1 MTRKTCTC
9 TICLPSTTLVKI
21 HIIEPMSSTP
31 AISPDLFSRS
41 AIRDALK
48 RFHNAGTLGEHA
60 LAQLNWVD
68 GRAQTSETPLERGT
82 ALRELLRAGIE
93 SLRPDE
99 SEPRWGEKRWRPYLI
114 LSEQYLHSRKPDY
127 LADALGLVR
136 GTFHQEQARALELLG
151 SWLGERQLMRE
162 RDQARQSAQ
171 SKRVDGAVLI
181 SDPSLKPFLAPP
193 RPPHSIVGR
202 ARLINEIKQQLA
214 YGHALA
220 LQGLPGAGKTALAI
234 ELANDDAVRQRFRDG
249 VLWIGAGRNDP
260 DIQALMGVWLS
271 ALGIEPANIHS
282 IEDAARAIHAAI
294 GTRHMLLVIDDAWD
308 SEVALAFKLGGP
320 NCAHLV
326 TTRLPAVAI
335 DFAGNRILKVDE
347 LDDRASAQLLQQF
360 VPALEDAALEDA
372 ALEDGNLQSLMRA
385 SGGLPLALTLM
396 GRYLRKANF
405 AGQPSRLARA
415 VSELSNRESRLNLAQ
430 PEALLA
436 QRPGWQASMPLS
448 LFNVIGHSEAL
459 LTSDARQALHALA
472 LLEPKPNAFSEAA
485 ALAIAG
491 MPADTSIHA
500 IDLLVDAG
508 LLEGAGAAADADA
521 NQSRYTLHQ
530 TVCDYA
536 RLGLSDEAAR
546 DIAQRV
552 TSYYAGFVEQRRTH
566 YAVLQQEQTNLLRA
580 LDLAH
585 TYGLQRDFIRL
596 AVGFY
601 NFLGT
606 RSLYALAEQQHLR
619 ALAASHAHGALLL
632 PQILLNLGWIAR
644 RLGQLP
650 IASQRFENGLAEA
663 ESTGDYESQ
672 SALLLGL
679 ATIENDLGHHHQARE
694 YGERGLAIA
703 DKLSNREL
711 ITMLLIELA
720 LISSHMN
727 HVEAEGFLLE
737 SVRMA
742 RETGDQR
749 LMSLAFAGLGIT
761 AFWKGFC
768 DDGERYLR
776 EGTLLSKQIGYTEM
790 HGLMLA
796 LQAWVDANRG
806 NYSRALD
813 LATQSLEI
821 TRDVEFVEAVF
832 AAHLAI
838 GTAAYHRGDHALA
851 ETHLQEGLRL
861 SRQVDQHES
870 IGWLLGMLARLEL
883 QRNDLERAERYALEG
898 LEIAQSAQHSETI
911 SPLLAVLGQLAAREG
926 QHDEARG
933 KFDEA
938 LQLARTTHFPWLVCY
953 TQNARG
959 EWLLFLEE
967 LDAAQIAFEEAKA
980 IAEQLGAQEMLAT
993 ALQGLGRVAQV
1004 QGEDGQ
1010 ALIAGSQM
1018 LFREIGHHLAQ

>member
-1 MTRKTCTC
+1 MHAT
-9 TICLPSTTLVKI
+9 
-21 HIIEPMSSTP
+21 EPMPQFPS
-31 AISPDLFSRS
+31 DLFSRT
-41 AIRDALK
+41 AIRDVLK
-48 RFHNAGTLGEHA
+48 RFHNAGTLGEHP
-60 LAQLNWVD
+60 LAQIDWGNSD
-68 GRAQTSETPLERGT
+68 ADAAPLERGT

-99 SEPRWGEKRWRPYLI
+99 GELRWGEKRWRPYLI
-114 LSEQYLHSRKPDY
+114 LSEQYLHNRKPDY

-162 RDQARQSAQ
+162 HDQARQHSQ
-171 SKRVDGAVLI
+171 NKRVDGAVLI

-202 ARLINEIKQQLA
+202 ARLFNEIKQQLT
-214 YGHALA
+214 YGYSLA

-234 ELANDDAVRQRFRDG
+234 ELAHDDTVQQRFRDG
-249 VLWIGAGRNDP
+249 VLWIGAGRGDL
-260 DIQALMGVWLS
+260 DVQALLGVWLN
-271 ALGIEPANIHS
+271 ALGIEPAS
-282 IEDAARAIHAAI
+282 VRTVEEAARAIHAAI
-294 GTRHMLLVIDDAWD
+294 GTRHMLLVVDDAWQ

-335 DFAGNRILKVDE
+335 DFAGNRVMKVDE
-347 LDDRASAQLLQQF
+347 LDNQASTQLLQQF
-360 VPALEDAALEDA
+360 VPMLEDTS
-372 ALEDGNLQSLMRA
+372 LQSLLHA
-385 SGGLPLALTLM
+385 SSGLPLALTLM

-415 VSELSNRESRLNLAQ
+415 VNDLSVPESRLNLAQ

-436 QRPGWQASMPLS
+436 QRPGWQTSMPLS
-448 LFNVIGHSEAL
+448 LFNVIGLSEAL
-459 LTSDARQALHALA
+459 LTDDARQALHALA
-472 LLEPKPNAFSEAA
+472 LLEPKPNTFDEAA
-485 ALAIAG
+485 ALAISHT
-491 MPADTSIHA
+491 PIQA

-508 LLEGAGAAADADA
+508 LLEGAS
-521 NQSRYTLHQ
+521 QSRYTLHQ

-536 RLGLSDEAAR
+536 RLGLTDEAAR
-546 DIAQRV
+546 EIAARI
-552 TSYYAGFVEQRRTH
+552 TSTYGSFIEQHRTDYA
-566 YAVLQQEQTNLLRA
+566 ALQQEQTNILRA

-585 TYGLQRDFIRL
+585 AHGLHSDLIHL

-601 NFLGT
+601 NFLST
-606 RSLYALAEQQHLR
+606 RGLYALAEQHHLR
-619 ALAASHAHGALLL
+619 ALDASHALGALLL
-632 PQILLNLGWIAR
+632 PQVLLNLGWIAR
-644 RLGQLP
+644 RLGQGP
-650 IASQRFENGLAEA
+650 IALQRFEEGLAQA
-663 ESTGDYESQ
+663 ESVGDYDSQ

-679 ATIENDLGHHHQARE
+679 ATIENDLGRHHQARE

-720 LISSHMN
+720 LISSHLN

-761 AFWKGFC
+761 AFWQGFC

-776 EGTLLSKQIGYTEM
+776 EGTLLSQHIGYTEM

-806 NYSRALD
+806 NYPRAIE

-838 GTAAYHRGDHALA
+838 GTAAVHRGDHALA

-861 SRQVDQHES
+861 ARQVDQRES
-870 IGWLLGMLARLEL
+870 IGWLLGMLGRLEL
-883 QRNDLERAERYALEG
+883 QRNELERAERYALEG

-926 QHDEARG
+926 RHDEARG

-938 LQLARTTHFPWLVCY
+938 LQLARATQFPWLVCY

-967 LDAAQIAFEEAKA
+967 LDAAQTAFEEARA

-1010 ALIAGSQM
+1010 ALMVRSQA
-1018 LFREIGHHLAQ
+1018 LFSEIGHCLAQ

>member
-1 MTRKTCTC
+1 
-9 TICLPSTTLVKI
+9 
-21 HIIEPMSSTP
+21 MSSTP
-31 AISPDLFSRS
+31 TLSPDPFSRS
-41 AIRDALK
+41 AIRDVLK
-48 RFHNAGTLGEHA
+48 RFHNAGQLGEHA
-60 LAQLNWVD
+60 LAQMNWGD
-68 GRAQTSETPLERGT
+68 GDAAPLERGT
-82 ALRELLRAGIE
+82 TLRELLRAGIE

-99 SEPRWGEKRWRPYLI
+99 GELRWGEKRWRPYLI
-114 LSEQYLHSRKPDY
+114 LSEQYLHNRKPDY

-136 GTFHQEQARALELLG
+136 GTFHQEQARALEMLG

-162 RDQARQSAQ
+162 HDQARKHSQ

-202 ARLINEIKQQLA
+202 TRLINEIKQQLT
-214 YGHALA
+214 YGHSLA

-234 ELANDDAVRQRFRDG
+234 ALANDDAVRQRFRDG
-249 VLWIGAGRNDP
+249 VLWIGIGRGDP
-260 DIQALMGVWLS
+260 DVQALMGVWLG
-271 ALGIEPANIHS
+271 ALGIEPASVHS
-282 IEDAARAIHAAI
+282 VQEAARAIHAAI
-294 GTRHMLLVIDDAWD
+294 GTRHLLVVVDDAWD

-335 DFAGNRILKVDE
+335 DFAGNRIIKVDE
-347 LDDRASAQLLQQF
+347 LDGRASAQLLQQF
-360 VPALEDAALEDA
+360 VPTLKDADMQDL
-372 ALEDGNLQSLMRA
+372 LLA
-385 SGGLPLALTLM
+385 SGGLPLALALM

-405 AGQPSRLARA
+405 ADQPSRLARA
-415 VSELSNRESRLNLAQ
+415 VTTLSDPESRLNLAQ

-436 QRPGWQASMPLS
+436 QRPGWQASMPVS

-459 LTSDARQALHALA
+459 LTEDARQALHALA
-472 LLEPKPNAFSEAA
+472 LLEPKPNSVDEAV
-485 ALAIAG
+485 ALAISNTPIQA
-491 MPADTSIHA
+491 M
-500 IDLLVDAG
+500 DLLVDAG
-508 LLEGAGAAADADA
+508 LLEGAG
-521 NQSRYTLHQ
+521 QGRYTLHQ

-536 RLGLSDEAAR
+536 RLGLPAEMAHEIAAR
-546 DIAQRV
+546 IAR
-552 TSYYAGFVEQRRTH
+552 TYADFVEQHRTH
-566 YAVLQQEQTNLLRA
+566 YATLQREQTNMLRA

-585 TYGLQRDFIRL
+585 THGLDNELIRL
-596 AVGFY
+596 TVGFY
-601 NFLGT
+601 NFLST
-606 RSLYALAEQQHLR
+606 RSLYALAEQHHLR
-619 ALAASHAHGALLL
+619 ALEASHTHDGLLL

-644 RLGQLP
+644 RLGQGS
-650 IASQRFENGLAEA
+650 IALQRFEEGLAQA
-663 ESTGDYESQ
+663 ESTHDYESQ

-679 ATIENDLGHHHQARE
+679 ATIENDLGHHHQARA

-720 LISSHMN
+720 LISSHLN

-761 AFWKGFC
+761 AFWQGFC

-776 EGTLLSKQIGYTEM
+776 EGTLLSQQIGYIEM

-806 NYSRALD
+806 NYPRALD

-838 GTAAYHRGDHALA
+838 GTAAVHRGDYVLA

-861 SRQVDQHES
+861 ARQVDQRES

-911 SPLLAVLGQLAAREG
+911 SPLLAVLGQLAARES

-938 LQLARTTHFPWLVCY
+938 LQLARTTQFPWLVCY

-967 LDAAQIAFEEAKA
+967 LDAAHIAFDEARV
-980 IAEQLGAQEMLAT
+980 IAEQLGAKEMLAT

-1010 ALIAGSQM
+1010 ALMMRSQS